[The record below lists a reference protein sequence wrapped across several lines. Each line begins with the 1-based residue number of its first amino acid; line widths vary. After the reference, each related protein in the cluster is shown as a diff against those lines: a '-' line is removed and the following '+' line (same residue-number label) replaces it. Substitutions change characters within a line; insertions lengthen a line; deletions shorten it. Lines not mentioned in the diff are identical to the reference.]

1 MTLSPVLFIAAGGFA
16 AGVFG
21 LLWLLLPGRAAGLL
35 ERRLGDALAV
45 DAPTAPLDADEA
57 ELARLFRDRVATP
70 FVAGLGRAVLRRT
83 PQGQIDGLNQRLLE
97 AGSSSRPEGILAFRV
112 IAVLAGA
119 GLGFAVVTL
128 LNLGYPINFGAPLML
143 AVIGY
148 MLPVSSLKRKGNRRA
163 QEIRRALPGVLDLL
177 TISMEAGLSFDA
189 AIMRVAETESG
200 VLAQEFQKV
209 LNEFR
214 LGRPRMECLTAMAER
229 NNLEEMTAFINA
241 VVQAEPL
248 GVPLA
253 NVLRI
258 QSEELRRLRRQRAE
272 QAGQRAPV
280 LMLLPMLGC
289 IFPCVFIMLLGP
301 AVIEVLHT
309 LGH

>member
-1 MTLSPVLFIAAGGFA
+1 M
-16 AGVFG
+16 
-21 LLWLLLPGRAAGLL
+21 
-35 ERRLGDALAV
+35 
-45 DAPTAPLDADEA
+45 
-57 ELARLFRDRVATP
+57 
-70 FVAGLGRAVLRRT
+70 
-83 PQGQIDGLNQRLLE
+83 
-97 AGSSSRPEGILAFRV
+97 
-112 IAVLAGA
+112 
-119 GLGFAVVTL
+119 GFAVVTL

-200 VLAQEFQKV
+200 VVAQEFQKV

-229 NNLEEMTAFINA
+229 NNVEEMTAFINA

-280 LMLLPMLGC
+280 LMLLPMLGF
-289 IFPCVFIMLLGP
+289 IFPCVFIMLVGP
-301 AVIEVLHT
+301 AVIEVLDT

>member
-1 MTLSPVLFIAAGGFA
+1 MTLSPVVLLAMIGCAGG
-16 AGVFG
+16 VF
-21 LLWLLLPGRAAGLL
+21 LLVWTLMPGRSAGLL
-35 ERRLGDALAV
+35 EQRLGDTAV
-45 DAPTAPLDADEA
+45 VEAPTITLDADQA
-57 ELARLFRDRVATP
+57 DLARPFRDRVAMP
-70 FVAGLGRAVLRRT
+70 VLLRLGRAVLRRT
-83 PQGQIDGLNQRLLE
+83 PQGQIEILNKRILE
-97 AGSSSRPEGILAFRV
+97 AGATSRPEVILALRV
-112 IAVLAGA
+112 VAVPVGA
-119 GLGFAVVTL
+119 LIGVAIVLL
-128 LNLGYPINFGAPLML
+128 LNLGYPLNIGAPVLL

-148 MLPVSSLKRKGNRRA
+148 MYPVSTLKRKAKRRA
-163 QEIRRALPGVLDLL
+163 RELRYGLPGVLDLL

-200 VLAQEFQKV
+200 VIALEFQKV

-214 LGRPRMECLTAMAER
+214 LGRQRMEALAAMAER
-229 NNLEEMTAFINA
+229 NNVEELSAFINA

-272 QAGQRAPV
+272 QAGHRAPV

-301 AVIEVLHT
+301 AVITVVHSV
-309 LGH
+309 GH